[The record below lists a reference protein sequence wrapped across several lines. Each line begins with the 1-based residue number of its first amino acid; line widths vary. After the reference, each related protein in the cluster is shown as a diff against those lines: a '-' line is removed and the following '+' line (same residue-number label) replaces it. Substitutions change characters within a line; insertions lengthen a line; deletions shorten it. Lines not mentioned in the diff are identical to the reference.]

1 MNNIPNIN
9 IKYSIKICTYIK
21 HKAQQNKKLFIII
34 DLDEKHRKILRNLIL
49 NHNNL
54 LQKFTDLYNKFMN
67 LIEHIKQTS
76 PYIFDASDKIERF
89 DIQHIRINTAKK
101 LQIEQFDTE
110 IINYLSLED
119 RNLLENYI
127 KQREVDLHDK
137 ISHLIRL
144 IEKLENITTQ
154 FKEKILNL

>member
-1 MNNIPNIN
+1 MNNTPNIS
-9 IKYSIKICTYIK
+9 IKYSIKICKYIK
-21 HKAQQNKKLFIII
+21 HKAHQNKKLYIII
-34 DLDEKHRKILRNLIL
+34 DLDEKHRKILRNLIT

-54 LQKFTDLYNKFMN
+54 LQKFTNLYNKFMD

-76 PYIFDASDKIERF
+76 PHIFDTSDKIERF
-89 DIQHIRINTAKK
+89 DIQRIRCTSTKK

-127 KQREVDLHDK
+127 KQRELDLHDK
-137 ISHLIRL
+137 ITHLIRL
-144 IEKLENITTQ
+144 IEKLENITTK
-154 FKEKILNL
+154 FKKEILNL